1 MSEEQ
6 QPQFHNYD
14 DGSSG
19 SSVLRNVILG
29 VVAVYIIFSLYFSY
43 ELNDRIN
50 KLEAK
55 QTVAEQTLDKKI
67 AATQS
72 AVESSS
78 ADLSKQV
85 GLTQKQIAARAAQ
98 LQREQKESESRL
110 TEEQQKQQAAL
121 GAVGTDVAGVK
132 SEVAGAKTDITTTR
146 SDLDAT
152 KAKLER
158 TIGDLGIQTGLIAT
172 TRDDLEVLKHK
183 GDRNY
188 YEFTLSKSKTPTPVA
203 TVSLVLKKADQKRGK
218 YTMNVIADDSTIE
231 KKDRTKNEPL
241 QFYTGRD
248 HLLYELVVFTV
259 EKDKVTGYV
268 STPKNAPVPM
278 TK

>member
-6 QPQFHNYD
+6 QPQFREYD
-14 DGSSG
+14 GEGSS
-19 SSVLRNVILG
+19 SNVLRNVIIG
-29 VVAVYIIFSLYFSY
+29 IVAVYIIFSLYFSY
-43 ELNDRIN
+43 SLSTRIN
-50 KLEAK
+50 TLEAK
-55 QTVAEQTLDKKI
+55 QTATEQQLDKKI

-72 AVESSS
+72 AIESSS

-85 GLTQKQIAARAAQ
+85 GLTQKQIAARAAE
-98 LQREQKESESRL
+98 LQRQQKASESRL

-132 SEVAGAKTDITTTR
+132 TEVAGAKTDITSTKT
-146 SDLDAT
+146 DLEAT

-158 TIGDLGIQTGLIAT
+158 TIGDLGLQTGLIAN
-172 TRDDLEVLKHK
+172 TREDLEILKHK

-188 YEFTLSKSKTPTPVA
+188 YEFTLTKSKTPTPVA
-203 TVSLVLKKADQKRGK
+203 TVSLQLKKADQKKGK
-218 YTMNVIADDSTIE
+218 FTMNVIADDATIE
-231 KKDRTKNEPL
+231 KKDKTKGEPL

-248 HLLYELVVFTV
+248 RMLYELVVFTV

-268 STPKNAPVPM
+268 STPKNAPTPM
-278 TK
+278 SK